1 MSIFT
6 AFFRER
12 LSRLFGEDSELR
24 RYIRPRWRKI
34 RYSRI
39 VRALPAPAKGQ
50 LLQKARSSL
59 KKRLSKLF
67 SPFQKISKL
76 VIAVKLLDHLL
87 NCGLLT
93 DWHCPLCKESFSIGE
108 RQGLRHH
115 FWHWFKGLGPDLA
128 DRLRKGL
135 AKATVKRKG
144 FWWYVGRFLEM
155 TGSSVSDRGKSIQN
169 RTGSKRR
176 KRRTVIESSSNSEA
190 ETEVDRTRLWTR

>member
-12 LSRLFGEDSELR
+12 LSRLFGENSELR
-24 RYIRPRWRKI
+24 RYIRPRWNK
-34 RYSRI
+34 
-39 VRALPAPAKGQ
+39 V
-50 LLQKARSSL
+50 LQKAESSL

-76 VIAVKLLDHLL
+76 VLAVKRLDHLL
-87 NCGLLT
+87 NCGLLA
-93 DWHCPLCKESFSIGE
+93 DWHCPSCKRSFSIGE
-108 RQGLRHH
+108 RQGLGHH
-115 FWHWFKGLGPDLA
+115 FWHWLKGLGPDLA

-135 AKATVKRKG
+135 AKATVKREG
-144 FWWYVGRFLEM
+144 FWWYVGRVLVT

-169 RTGSKRR
+169 RTSSKRR

-190 ETEVDRTRLWTR
+190 ETEVDRTRSWTR